1 MVVYSIPFPLGGENQ
16 TESTRSTLTLG
27 HEGTCPSLLS
37 KKHGPKDIPY
47 LSKITSPFFGAGG
60 SFVPQ
65 NEAIKEYENKH
76 IPGAMFWDVDKHSDN
91 DSPYPHMMSNSD
103 YWTRMLWSFGI
114 QNNDHIVVY
123 DNSDIY
129 SSCRLWF
136 SLKYFGH
143 EKVSVLDGGMKKWLK
158 ENRPTDNK
166 INQDLGKF
174 SSIDKLNPTTK
185 YSVKENSEL
194 IKNKLQIDEN
204 IKNQSF
210 QTVDARSRDRF
221 EGKAEEPRPGLKRGC
236 IIGSKNIPFQDCI
249 DSSSNTFKTKQELI
263 NVFKKNDINTSK
275 PIVFTCGSGMTACV
289 LGMAYSLISDKN
301 AVIYDGSWSEYG
313 KE

>member
-1 MVVYSIPFPLGGENQ
+1 MNLVS
-16 TESTRSTLTLG
+16 TEWLEKNLNTVKIFDASWHMPSTNR
-27 HEGTCPSLLS
+27 
-37 KKHGPKDIPY
+37 D
-47 LSKITSPFFGAGG
+47 
-60 SFVPQ
+60 
-65 NEAIKEYENKH
+65 AIKEYEEKH
-76 IPGAMFWDVDKHSDN
+76 IIGAIFWDVNEHSDK

-114 QNNDHIVVY
+114 QNNDHIIVY

-136 SLKYFGH
+136 ALKYFGH
-143 EKVSVLDGGMKKWLK
+143 EKVSVLDGGMKKWLN

-174 SSIDKLNPTTK
+174 SSIDKLNPNKK
-185 YSVKENSEL
+185 YSVTEKVEL
-194 IKNKLQIDEN
+194 IKNKKQIDEN
-204 IKNQSF
+204 IKNSLF

-221 EGKAEEPRPGLKRGC
+221 AGKVEEPRPGLKKGC
-236 IIGSKNIPFQDCI
+236 IIGSKNIPFQECI
-249 DSSSNTFKTKQELI
+249 DKNTNTFKSKSELI
-263 NVFKKNDINTSK
+263 NIFNKNDIDISK

-313 KE
+313 KK

>member
-1 MVVYSIPFPLGGENQ
+1 MNLVT
-16 TESTRSTLTLG
+16 TEWLEKNLNKVKIFDASWHMPSTKR
-27 HEGTCPSLLS
+27 
-37 KKHGPKDIPY
+37 
-47 LSKITSPFFGAGG
+47 
-60 SFVPQ
+60 
-65 NEAIKEYENKH
+65 NAIKEYENKH

-114 QNNDHIVVY
+114 QNNDHIIVY

-185 YSVKENSEL
+185 YSVNEKSEL

-210 QTVDARSRDRF
+210 QTVDARSRERF
-221 EGKAEEPRPGLKRGC
+221 EGKAEEPRPGLKKGC

-263 NVFKKNDINTSK
+263 NIFKKNDINTSK

-313 KE
+313 KK

>member
-1 MVVYSIPFPLGGENQ
+1 MNLVT
-16 TESTRSTLTLG
+16 TEWLEKNLNKVKIFDASWHMPSTKR
-27 HEGTCPSLLS
+27 
-37 KKHGPKDIPY
+37 
-47 LSKITSPFFGAGG
+47 
-60 SFVPQ
+60 
-65 NEAIKEYENKH
+65 NAIKEYENKH

-114 QNNDHIVVY
+114 QNNDQIIVY

-185 YSVKENSEL
+185 YSVNEKSEL

-210 QTVDARSRDRF
+210 QTVDARSRERF
-221 EGKAEEPRPGLKRGC
+221 EGKAEEPRPGLKKGC

-263 NVFKKNDINTSK
+263 NIFNKNDIDISK
-275 PIVFTCGSGMTACV
+275 PIVFYCGSGITSCV

-313 KE
+313 KK

>member
-1 MVVYSIPFPLGGENQ
+1 MNLVT
-16 TESTRSTLTLG
+16 TEWL
-27 HEGTCPSLLS
+27 EKNLS
-37 KKHGPKDIPY
+37 KV
-47 LSKITSPFFGAGG
+47 KIFDASWHMPSTKR
-60 SFVPQ
+60 
-65 NEAIKEYENKH
+65 NAIKEYENKH
-76 IPGAMFWDVDKHSDN
+76 ISGAMFWDVDKHSDN

-158 ENRPTDNK
+158 ENRTTDNE
-166 INQDLGKF
+166 INKDLGKF

-210 QTVDARSRDRF
+210 QTVDARSRERF
-221 EGKAEEPRPGLKRGC
+221 
-236 IIGSKNIPFQDCI
+236 
-249 DSSSNTFKTKQELI
+249 
-263 NVFKKNDINTSK
+263 
-275 PIVFTCGSGMTACV
+275 
-289 LGMAYSLISDKN
+289 
-301 AVIYDGSWSEYG
+301 
-313 KE
+313 

>member
-1 MVVYSIPFPLGGENQ
+1 MNLV
-16 TESTRSTLTLG
+16 STGWLEKNLNAVKIFDASWHMPST
-27 HEGTCPSLLS
+27 
-37 KKHGPKDIPY
+37 
-47 LSKITSPFFGAGG
+47 
-60 SFVPQ
+60 
-65 NEAIKEYENKH
+65 NRNAIKEYENKH
-76 IPGAMFWDVDKHSDN
+76 IPEAMFWDVDKHSDN

-114 QNNDHIVVY
+114 QNNDHIIVY

-158 ENRPTDNK
+158 ENRTTDNE
-166 INQDLGKF
+166 INKDLGKF

-185 YSVKENSEL
+185 YSVNEKSEF

-210 QTVDARSRDRF
+210 QTVDARSRERF
-221 EGKAEEPRPGLKRGC
+221 EGKIDEPRSGLRRGC
-236 IIGSKNIPFQDCI
+236 IVGSKNLPFKDCI
-249 DSSSNTFKTKQELI
+249 NTETNTFKSKDELSEI
-263 NVFKKNDINTSK
+263 FIKNNIDITK

-289 LGMAYSLISDKN
+289 LGMAYSIISGKS
-301 AVIYDGSWSEYG
+301 AVVYDGSWSEYG
-313 KE
+313 KI